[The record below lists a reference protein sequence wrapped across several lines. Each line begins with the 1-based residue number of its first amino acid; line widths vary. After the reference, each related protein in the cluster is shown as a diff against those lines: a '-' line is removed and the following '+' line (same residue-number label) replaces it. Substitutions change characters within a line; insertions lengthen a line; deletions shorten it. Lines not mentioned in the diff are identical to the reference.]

1 MSVTRGTRTQPMLFG
16 LLASLVILICSQ
28 ILEWIINRE
37 LRPDAEEWTWIGD
50 VAVSTGFF
58 VMAVLWIRLKHTQ
71 EALSALER
79 ERLVIDTQLSIAAQV
94 QRTLLPAIPP
104 PLGGIDWFAITKP
117 AGSVGGDYFD
127 FLPLPDGRMCVAI
140 ADVSGKG
147 IPAAIFLSNVR
158 AVLHTLIRE
167 TAEPRLLAER
177 LSETLAQDSSGGLY
191 VSAILAVVDRGMSSG
206 TGSREPG
213 SRQLTYTNI
222 GHPSGLLLRHGEPAR
237 PLNVGGPPA
246 GLMPGTTYEQ
256 ETVTLGARDLVVLA
270 SDGITESLDAGGL
283 TFEAALPS
291 VFEGLD
297 DVTPYLACC
306 RLLEA
311 AESGAGPSGVK
322 DWADDKTVVA
332 FGGRLTLGVTA

>member
-1 MSVTRGTRTQPMLFG
+1 MLFG
-16 LLASLVILICSQ
+16 LVASLVILVCSQ

-37 LRPDAEEWTWIGD
+37 FRPDAEEWTWIGD
-50 VAVSTGFF
+50 VAASTGFF
-58 VMAVLWIRLKHTQ
+58 VMAVLWIRLKQTQ

-104 PLGGIDWFAITKP
+104 PSGGIDWFAITKP
-117 AGSVGGDYFD
+117 AGRVGGDYFD
-127 FLPLPDGRMCVAI
+127 FLPLSGGRMCVAI

-167 TAEPRLLAER
+167 TAEPRALAER
-177 LSETLAQDSSGGLY
+177 LSETLAQESSGGLY
-191 VSAILAVVDRGMSSG
+191 VSAILAVVDPGIPSG
-206 TGSREPG
+206 AGSREAG
-213 SRQLTYTNI
+213 AGNAAAAASLTYTNL
-222 GHPSGLLLRHGEPAR
+222 GHPSGLLLRSGEPAR
-237 PLNVGGPPA
+237 ALNVGGPPA

-256 ETVTLGARDLVVLA
+256 ETVTLGPRDLVVLV

-283 TFEAALPS
+283 TFEAALPT

-297 DVTPYLACC
+297 DVTPHLACR

-311 AESGAGPSGVK
+311 AQSGPGPNGVK
-322 DWADDKTVVA
+322 DWSDDKTVVA
-332 FGGRLTLGVTA
+332 FGGRLALGVPA